1 MTDKIPAF
9 LTAKQPPQRGNGPQP
24 PSVEEGIAELAR
36 TVERHEVDEKQH
48 PALAACKRAADM
60 VRGVHERHS
69 AEGETMAQHL
79 EKIGE
84 EFAAMCKE
92 AADQIRKQ
100 RILPAEMADRIAEN
114 LLEIGHQEAERQ
126 ATVARGLTA
135 ARDAILG
142 IDAKDSTR

>member
-1 MTDKIPAF
+1 MTDKLPSF
-9 LTAKQPPQRGNGPQP
+9 LAKGNGPQP
-24 PSVEEGIAELAR
+24 SRSIEEEIGQLAR
-36 TVERHEVDEKQH
+36 TVERHELDEKEH

-60 VRGVHERHS
+60 VRGVHERHA
-69 AEGETMAQHL
+69 AEGETMALHL

-84 EFAAMCKE
+84 EFAAMCKD

-114 LLEIGHQEAERQ
+114 LLEIGQQESQRQ
-126 ATVARGLTA
+126 ATVARGLTT

-142 IDAKDSTR
+142 IDAKG